1 MRLSV
6 IFDDELVMKDGVGY
20 RVTLPDE
27 PDVHAIQWAGETGEI
42 EYRDQHT
49 PNEAIDDESVLLPY
63 LALWQAAQDATNP
76 APTFAD
82 HKTAKRAEIVAAYDA
97 LIAAGYPWA
106 APGGASETLQARE
119 NDLSNWLGLKD
130 SCNEAIA
137 AGLGDDP
144 CPLPIRCTSNASYN
158 LSFSETAAVMR
169 DLRTWLSQALAVL
182 WAKKDAC
189 RDATTQAEL
198 DAINPA
204 TGWPA

>member
-1 MRLSV
+1 MNIARINKATGLVENIEVWAEVPAETPDHLFVEAGSAGIGWSWDGEALSPPPV
-6 IFDDELVMKDGVGY
+6 PF
-20 RVTLPDE
+20 T
-27 PDVHAIQWAGETGEI
+27 
-42 EYRDQHT
+42 
-49 PNEAIDDESVLLPY
+49 
-63 LALWQAAQDATNP
+63 
-76 APTFAD
+76 D
-82 HKTAKRAEIVAAYDA
+82 HKSAKRAEIVAAYDA
-97 LIAAGYPWA
+97 VIAAGYPWV
-106 APGGASETLQARE
+106 APGGASETLQVRE

-137 AGLGDDP
+137 AGKGADP

-158 LSFSETAAVMR
+158 LTFSETAAVMR

-204 TGWPA
+204 TGWPN

>member
-1 MRLSV
+1 MTQEEIDALKAQGFR
-6 IFDDELVMKDGVGY
+6 FKATPE
-20 RVTLPDE
+20 
-27 PDVHAIQWAGETGEI
+27 GEV
-42 EYRDQHT
+42 RFT
-49 PNEAIDDESVLLPY
+49 PEEEAEWDAME
-63 LALWQAAQDATNP
+63 AAQV
-76 APTFAD
+76 PTLDDYKA
-82 HKTAKRAEIVAAYDA
+82 AKRAEIVAAYNA
-97 LIAAGYPWA
+97 VIAAGYPWV
-106 APGGASETLQARE
+106 APGGASETLQVRE

-137 AGLGDDP
+137 AGKGADP

-158 LSFSETAAVMR
+158 LTFSETAAVMR

-204 TGWPA
+204 TGWPN